1 MNIDRSGVKRILVI
15 KLRAIG
21 DVLLSTIVLRNI
33 RFAFPDAR
41 IEILTEP
48 PARPVAAIQPDV
60 NEVVVFNPKTM
71 NGWELISTIR
81 SRGYDLIF
89 DLFGNPRS
97 ALVTRLSGAKYRVGY
112 RFRGRAYA
120 YNILTE
126 PRGAM
131 VHNTQFNLDA
141 LEAAGI
147 AIQDRSIYF
156 PVSREDD
163 AYIESFFTSERI
175 AGPCIALGTSGSWY
189 TKRWSL
195 ERFADLGEKLAR
207 RFKTR
212 IVLLWGPGERADVD
226 IVNSLMGHTAIIPPP
241 TTLTQ
246 LGALLKRCTFMVA
259 NDSGPM
265 HIGAAVGTP
274 VLGIYGPTNPML
286 QGPYGEKHMVIR
298 NEGLGCLGCNLTACP
313 IGHPCMNELSV
324 DIVFDA
330 VQQLMRK
337 NGITL

>member
-1 MNIDRSGVKRILVI
+1 VNIDRSSVKRILVL

-33 RFAFPDAR
+33 RIAFPDAR
-41 IEILTEP
+41 IEFLTEP
-48 PARPVAAIQPDV
+48 PAIPVAKIQPDV
-60 NEVVVFNPKTM
+60 DEVVVFNTQTTS
-71 NGWELISTIR
+71 GWGLIRDIR

-97 ALVTRLSGAKYRVGY
+97 ALVTRLSEAKYRVGY

-126 PRGAM
+126 PRGAT

-156 PVSREDD
+156 PLALEDE
-163 AYIESFFTSERI
+163 AYVESFLKSERI
-175 AGPCIALGTSGSWY
+175 TLPLIALGTSGSWY

-195 ERFADLGEKLAR
+195 ERFAALGETLGKFKAR
-207 RFKTR
+207 
-212 IVLLWGPGERADVD
+212 ILLIWGPGERPDVD
-226 IVNSLMGHTAIIPPP
+226 KVNALMGRTAIIPPP

-246 LGALLKRCTFMVA
+246 LGALLKRCAFMVA

-265 HIGAAVGTP
+265 HICAAVGTP
-274 VLGIYGPTNPML
+274 VLGIFGPTNPAL
-286 QGPYGEKHMVIR
+286 QGPYGQKHMVVR
-298 NEGLGCLGCNLTACP
+298 NEGLGCLGCNLTSCP
-313 IGHPCMNELSV
+313 IGHPCMHDLSV
-324 DIVFDA
+324 DMVFEA
-330 VQQLMRK
+330 VKKLMRK
-337 NGITL
+337 NDITL